1 LDPPRPKQCVKCGA
15 PIPFGKFCATHLA
28 EARAENQQIMEQ
40 KRLAKGIDPA
50 PVPVAP
56 SPHEPP
62 AHEVDMTVAMA
73 KAQERAQAIVTPGET
88 VEKAENHLAQAGP
101 PRDTTRTVGINAGT
115 LNQAGL
121 NDVPP
126 DPTPSLVLPAGAAQQ
141 VSVRRRGDDFLVS
154 QGVMW
159 LGELRGLAEEG
170 KITREQAAE
179 ILQLTAELNYALA
192 GILK

>member
-1 LDPPRPKQCVKCGA
+1 
-15 PIPFGKFCATHLA
+15 
-28 EARAENQQIMEQ
+28 
-40 KRLAKGIDPA
+40 
-50 PVPVAP
+50 
-56 SPHEPP
+56 
-62 AHEVDMTVAMA
+62 
-73 KAQERAQAIVTPGET
+73 
-88 VEKAENHLAQAGP
+88 
-101 PRDTTRTVGINAGT
+101 
-115 LNQAGL
+115 
-121 NDVPP
+121 
-126 DPTPSLVLPAGAAQQ
+126 VLPAGAAQQ